1 MKTELNT
8 KTNGMILVLAL
19 VIMGVILVLVAYFL
33 QFIVTDY
40 KIAKSQAVATK
51 TYYLAEAGLNEALWK
66 IKNDPTWNTS
76 FKTNP
81 NWQATISRNNVFQN
95 GYNYDVGVK
104 NSSMADGLVVATATI
119 QIGNNISQRVVKT
132 KVFQAQGQSA
142 TSGVAIFADHDI
154 NFSGAVVNL
163 NDGGGLFANYD
174 IILSLFSTA
183 NINGN
188 SGAYHNI
195 TVNWGSQLNTAQKN
209 AINYPPQPDR
219 IDMAQI
225 DIDSQNPDSLKNQAT
240 TVYTSNQ
247 FNQLL
252 NNQPNANLVGT
263 IYVSGNITL
272 PRGTNLTINGALIA
286 EGNISVGE
294 SLMPFWKSSPS
305 LTINDTGSGPAGL
318 ISKRAITLGSYAGP
332 INIDGLIYANDNFN
346 TSSGNSLNLDG
357 GIIARD
363 VSFSS
368 LWQTFNINYNH
379 GLINRTLGLPDTA
392 PIISVDHWEEEY

>member
-1 MKTELNT
+1 
-8 KTNGMILVLAL
+8 
-19 VIMGVILVLVAYFL
+19 
-33 QFIVTDY
+33 
-40 KIAKSQAVATK
+40 
-51 TYYLAEAGLNEALWK
+51 
-66 IKNDPTWNTS
+66 
-76 FKTNP
+76 
-81 NWQATISRNNVFQN
+81 
-95 GYNYDVGVK
+95 
-104 NSSMADGLVVATATI
+104 
-119 QIGNNISQRVVKT
+119 
-132 KVFQAQGQSA
+132 
-142 TSGVAIFADHDI
+142 
-154 NFSGAVVNL
+154 
-163 NDGGGLFANYD
+163 
-174 IILSLFSTA
+174 
-183 NINGN
+183 
-188 SGAYHNI
+188 
-195 TVNWGSQLNTAQKN
+195 
-209 AINYPPQPDR
+209 
-219 IDMAQI
+219 MAQI